1 MRIIRLMAVWVIMAM
16 VLVPAVWA
24 QDLEKHLNQANALYK
39 QKNYEGAIGELRQA
53 LKILKEG
60 GNPAG
65 AQQIQMNIGINY
77 LKLEKYAEAIK
88 EFEEAKG
95 LYKTPDPKIDLRL
108 NSLLATA
115 HYNMGNYALRAG
127 ILEGLLKKHKKIDDA
142 TRADMWAQLG
152 DSYRRNEIHSK
163 AVSCY
168 GQALTIL
175 KKLDDKQKQALV
187 LTAMG
192 LSQSKLADFDAAA
205 KSLNQALE
213 LAKGLDNL
221 QNMAETYSNLGIV
234 HWDQGEY
241 DKALEYITQA
251 KKVESENNLKKNL
264 GADFNNEGLIYKSAG
279 NYDKALASI
288 DMSIKIAREI
298 NDKRSEAIALSN
310 RGLILRIQGN
320 NKEALKDYLAALK
333 IYQSVQFK
341 EGTASCYLGLG
352 KLYEV
357 VDRDYKKSLDQYEKA
372 LALYR
377 ELGNLAYQAE
387 TLNQIGRVLKRSVE
401 PDRATRDLVFEE
413 EQPQVIQMSPQEAA
427 EKSLAAYKE
436 ALELAQRVNK
446 KEAIWSAQQGI
457 GYALKAQGKDEEALK
472 YYREAVDT
480 VIGIR
485 GGDGESELLANYLND
500 KDDLFTEAIE
510 LLSGL
515 YSKTKKDEY
524 LQLQMEYQEIYKNEV
539 MKVAMTGARL
549 EYEDKN
555 KAGLMDKLNKAL
567 AQKDKLDQLAGT
579 QESIMAQEPKEEAAT
594 AEFQERKKMVAA
606 EKKHVEVRAKKLE
619 TSIAKLLKQWKSK
632 YPSDAG
638 MFDSSAKV
646 NMKALQKG
654 LAPNE
659 AVIQYFPLPDR
670 LSILCLTKEEILAAE
685 YPISYKDLAL
695 MIEQKFTAGVD
706 QFQNKWKDAKETK
719 DDYLNFAKVLNEF
732 YGILLKPVE
741 KAISDKERIIVV
753 PSKAVSY
760 IPFAALVSGFESDG
774 QPHYVVQDK
783 TVTYI
788 RLSFLKTG
796 TAKRKTV
803 PFKQY
808 KIIAI
813 GNPTHNVLKVSL
825 PPIKGTEVE
834 VANLTQVTEKAKM
847 KPPVTLMQKDATEDT
862 WREMVQKENFNVMY
876 FATHGV
882 PFAEV
887 IWLKRKI
894 ENSSK
899 EKIRQRFSQYMQFIQ
914 DEFKSKSPLYGFLYM
929 AYEKPGG
936 QNGVLTLKEIMEL
949 PESVFSKA
957 EIAVLSACN
966 TAVTFSPKVDK
977 DIREEM
983 TGKDVS
989 RELVEEGWT
998 PGVDQICLTDTF
1010 MKRNFRYVMGTFW
1023 AAPDDATQFIV
1034 SQFFNG
1040 LTEHDPPEAFRQA
1053 QLAFLK
1059 DPSFIE
1065 GNAPAH
1071 PYFWAVGALYGR

>member
-1 MRIIRLMAVWVIMAM
+1 VKILRFMAVWVIMAM
-16 VLVPAVWA
+16 VLAPAVWA

-39 QKNYEGAIGELRQA
+39 QKKYEGAIGELRQA

-77 LKLEKYAEAIK
+77 IKLEKYAEAAK
-88 EFEEAKG
+88 ELEDAKG

-108 NSLLATA
+108 NTLLAMA
-115 HYNMGNYALRAG
+115 HYNMGNYALRAS
-127 ILEGLLKKHKKIDDA
+127 ILEGLLKKYKNIDDA
-142 TRADMWAQLG
+142 TKADMWAQLG

-163 AVSCY
+163 AVYCY

-175 KKLDDKQKQALV
+175 KKLDDKPKQALV

-205 KSLNQALE
+205 KSLNAALE

-221 QNMAETYSNLGIV
+221 QNTAETFSNLGIV

-241 DKALEYITQA
+241 DKALEYITEA
-251 KKVESENNLKKNL
+251 KKVETDNNLKKNL

-288 DMSIKIAREI
+288 EMSIKIAREI

-310 RGLILRIQGN
+310 RGLILRIQGSN
-320 NKEALKDYLAALK
+320 AEAVKDYQAALK
-333 IYQSVQFK
+333 IYESVKFK

-357 VDRDYKKSLDQYEKA
+357 VDRDYKKALDHYEKA
-372 LALYR
+372 LALYQ

-457 GYALKAQGKDEEALK
+457 GYALQAQGKDEEALK
-472 YYREAVDT
+472 YYRSAVDT
-480 VIGIR
+480 VINIR
-485 GGDGESELLANYLND
+485 GGDGESELLANYMND

-510 LLSGL
+510 LLAGL

-579 QESIMAQEPKEEAAT
+579 QESIMAQEPKDEAAKP
-594 AEFQERKKMVAA
+594 EFEERKKMVAA

-619 TSIAKLLKQWKSK
+619 TSIAQLLKQWKTK

-659 AVIQYFPLPDR
+659 ALIQYFPLPDK
-670 LSILCLTKEEILAAE
+670 LSILCLTKEEILTAD

-719 DDYLNFAKVLNEF
+719 DDYLQFAKVLNEF

-741 KAISDKERIIVV
+741 KAIAEKERIIVV
-753 PSKAVSY
+753 PSKAISY
-760 IPFAALVSGFESDG
+760 IPFAALVSEFESDG
-774 QPHYVVQDK
+774 QPHYVVQDR
-783 TVTYI
+783 TVSYI

-796 TAKRKTV
+796 TAKRKAV
-803 PFKQY
+803 PFNQY
-808 KIIAI
+808 KILAI
-813 GNPTHNVLKVSL
+813 GNPTHNILKVSL

-834 VANLTQVTEKAKM
+834 VQNLTQVTEKAKM
-847 KPPVTLMQKDATEDT
+847 KPPVTLMQKEATEDT
-862 WREMVQKENFNVMY
+862 WREMVLKEKFNVMY

-894 ENSSK
+894 ESSSK
-899 EKIRQRFSQYMQFIQ
+899 EKIRQRFSQYMQFVQ
-914 DEFKSKSPLYGFLYM
+914 NEFKSKSPLYGFLYM

-949 PESVFSKA
+949 PESVFSQA

-1040 LTEHDPPEAFRQA
+1040 LIEHDPPEAFRQA